1 MLPTNKII
9 SREEAHQIAEQ
20 LHEAKQPIVFTNG
33 CFDLL
38 HRGHIELLH
47 FAKEQ
52 GKVLFVGLNSDSSV
66 QRLKGTRRPINSQDD
81 RAAILAAIEYV
92 DYVVIFYEDTP
103 FELIAVIQPDVL
115 VKGGDYE
122 PHEIVGRDIV
132 EGRGGKVL
140 VFPLINGFSSTQLL
154 KKLMNNF

>member
-1 MLPTNKII
+1 MLPINKII
-9 SREEAHQIAEQ
+9 SREKARQIAKQ

-66 QRLKGTRRPINSQDD
+66 QRLKGTGRPINSQDD
-81 RAAILAAIEYV
+81 RAAVLSAIEYV
-92 DYVVIFYEDTP
+92 DYVVVFDEDTP

-122 PHEIVGRDIV
+122 LQDIVGRDIV
-132 EGRGGKVL
+132 EGHGGKVL

-154 KKLMNNF
+154 NKLMNNI